1 MQMFGTRV
9 QLLILRN
16 IILAFPKNKRKTRYL
31 SKTIG
36 MRLRVFKY
44 IVSEEKNACV
54 CVLAETKSR
63 KIRRK
68 RKKKQLRGAKA
79 TPLWQLHRAR
89 SRPNR
94 IIIEN
99 VVIYICFRIRYT
111 SCVRRR
117 NSWTLERKRQKLLL
131 HASMLVRLLLKYT
144 VEVYTR
150 TQHSIGPICGPY
162 RRDRIYI
169 HPKQKKP
176 FTYFH
181 KTLLYFIRGMFFFFF
196 FLLILFIAL
205 EK

>member
-16 IILAFPKNKRKTRYL
+16 IILAFPKNKRNTRYL

-99 VVIYICFRIRYT
+99 VVIYIYVSVYDIRAVYA
-111 SCVRRR
+111 
-117 NSWTLERKRQKLLL
+117 EE
-131 HASMLVRLLLKYT
+131 T
-144 VEVYTR
+144 VGHWKENVKNYYYTR
-150 TQHSIGPICGPY
+150 QCLSDY
-162 RRDRIYI
+162 Y
-169 HPKQKKP
+169 
-176 FTYFH
+176 
-181 KTLLYFIRGMFFFFF
+181 
-196 FLLILFIAL
+196 
-205 EK
+205 